1 MTGRGGEEEEEEG
14 IPQWSPSS
22 LPPGLQHLI
31 SSSPD
36 RHQPS
41 LPRNSRAVTRQPHM
55 IHLNTHHLIIH
66 HLHLL
71 HLHHLLLLSL
81 PLYEMIK
88 HQYIFSSTDWWL
100 VDDGGFV
107 FICCYN
113 YQHRNTTIASDFY
126 VIILRAMFEFPSA
139 EQICTYCL

>member
-1 MTGRGGEEEEEEG
+1 MV
-14 IPQWSPSS
+14 SL
-22 LPPGLQHLI
+22 LPPTRPPAPHL
-31 SSSPD
+31 
-36 RHQPS
+36 
-41 LPRNSRAVTRQPHM
+41 LVTRPPPAFLTYEQSGGDQATTHDTP
-55 IHLNTHHLIIH
+55 HHLIIH
-66 HLHLL
+66 QHHLHLL
-71 HLHHLLLLSL
+71 LSLLL

-88 HQYIFSSTDWWL
+88 HQYIFSSTDCWL

-139 EQICTYCL
+139 EQICTVCKL